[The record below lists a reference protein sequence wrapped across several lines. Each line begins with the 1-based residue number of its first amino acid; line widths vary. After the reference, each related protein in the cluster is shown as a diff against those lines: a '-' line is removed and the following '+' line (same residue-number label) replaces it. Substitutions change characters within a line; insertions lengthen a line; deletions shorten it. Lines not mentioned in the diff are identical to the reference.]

1 MALSEQDLNLIL
13 NGSTQELKDKLYE
26 EQQFIE
32 DIKEFLRNRG
42 TVNSDTISL
51 SDLAD
56 DISLKDALKQF
67 TDKVSSKTNEK
78 NGAVY
83 KLEQSINLLNQSRG
97 IFDIISHDHETNTVA
112 IFNKIH
118 EKHSASSNYK
128 TAFYEFLKEND
139 RPELRGQNPQT
150 FAFLDCVDELY
161 KLGAIKA
168 GVNFMDPSSLRSIE
182 SRFGAE
188 SEALKEEIKQ
198 LQAQKNIIS
207 KAENTTLKEY
217 IDIVQYL
224 AHNGEHGKLAA
235 LQKYGISM
243 ESLNKS
249 ITISSDMDDP
259 DNANISATVPFK
271 ALCQKDTL
279 EFCGGKALTSPA
291 EMFDLKISDL
301 GAKKVQINDKIK
313 HDINQ
318 AKDDKINNLAHKI
331 KLNEGN
337 SKILQDKFASC
348 EAKRNS
354 EAEQIEKDQSKDIK
368 SAYKLFKLLAGV
380 IAIALMTYVLG
391 GIGLEI
397 FADHRTGW
405 EPGDG
410 RELFKYTLG
419 TGAVIAG
426 GLGAGA
432 ASYAAITKGMDA
444 LVYGQRKMASGIGNS
459 IGGEYKDKR
468 FTQAVSELINQLNEN
483 DRNELGLE
491 KKDQRQIEE
500 DYNKACIT
508 QFGNVKPRFDMDKFI
523 NLITG
528 NDTGNNT
535 ETSIDARQK
544 HNLTQLLTGK
554 QGINELLNSSQT
566 DLRKLQKHRQSPPT
580 TFNSR
585 QPKQAVRAP
594 GV

>member
-26 EQQFIE
+26 DQQFIE
-32 DIKEFLRNRG
+32 DIKEFLRNRE

-83 KLEQSINLLNQSRG
+83 KLEQSINLLNQSYDLFTHLLRQPDLRTIDN
-97 IFDIISHDHETNTVA
+97 IFQYIDAEAQKTPG
-112 IFNKIH
+112 
-118 EKHSASSNYK
+118 SNYK
-128 TAFYEFLKEND
+128 TALDNFLKGNSQ
-139 RPELRGQNPQT
+139 LREESHAT
-150 FAFLDCVDELY
+150 FAFLDSAAELY
-161 KLGAIKA
+161 RIGAMHPD
-168 GVNFMDPSSLRSIE
+168 VNFMITANLKRTKIYFLNRLQE
-182 SRFGAE
+182 LVEETTKLEAQTSRIAT
-188 SEALKEEIKQ
+188 
-198 LQAQKNIIS
+198 
-207 KAENTTLKEY
+207 AENTTLGANM
-217 IDIVQYL
+217 DIVQYL

-249 ITISSDMDDP
+249 ITISSNIDDP
-259 DNANISATVPFK
+259 DNADISATVPFK

-279 EFCGGKALTSPA
+279 EFCGGKALTSPPKK
-291 EMFDLKISDL
+291 FDLKI
-301 GAKKVQINDKIK
+301 GGPEAKKV
-313 HDINQ
+313 DINN
-318 AKDDKINNLAHKI
+318 KIMQEIDEARNQKLSDLAHKI
-331 KLNEGN
+331 TLDTDN
-337 SKILQDKFASC
+337 SKNLQKKFAYC
-348 EAKRNS
+348 EEIRNS
-354 EAEQIEKDQSKDIK
+354 EAEKIEKDRNKNSE
-368 SAYKLFKLLAGV
+368 SAYKVFKLLV
-380 IAIALMTYVLG
+380 AILATALMAYLLG

-397 FADHRTGW
+397 FTEGKVNWGIDA
-405 EPGDG
+405 ENN
-410 RELFKYTLG
+410 LFKSTIG
-419 TGAVIAG
+419 TGLTIAG
-426 GLGAGA
+426 GLAAGV

-528 NDTGNNT
+528 NDTG
-535 ETSIDARQK
+535 TSIDARQK

-585 QPKQAVRAP
+585 QANQAGRAI